1 MKVVLDTNILAS
13 GIFWGGAPLKIL
25 TLWKQE
31 KIQVLA
37 SEAILDE
44 YLKTIKRI
52 SQKLD
57 RTDLHRAWAL
67 TLPSRVKLVAI
78 KKSFRLCRD
87 PKDDMFIDCAIAGKA
102 RIIVSGDKDL
112 LTLEQIMNVRIVGA
126 QRFLREF

>member
-1 MKVVLDTNILAS
+1 MKVVLDTNVLAS

-52 SQKLD
+52 SQKID
-57 RTDLHRAWAL
+57 RADLYRAWAL

-78 KKSFRLCRD
+78 KKSL
-87 PKDDMFIDCAIAGKA
+87 PA
-102 RIIVSGDKDL
+102 L
-112 LTLEQIMNVRIVGA
+112 P
-126 QRFLREF
+126 